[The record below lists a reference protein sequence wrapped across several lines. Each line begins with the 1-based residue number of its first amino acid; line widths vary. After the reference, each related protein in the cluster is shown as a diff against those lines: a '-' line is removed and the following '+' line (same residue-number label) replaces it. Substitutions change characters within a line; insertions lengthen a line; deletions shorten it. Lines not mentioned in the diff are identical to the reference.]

1 MTLYFSRVHNYSHT
15 VVSFIALIK
24 NDMDWSGLYCQMK
37 LSSPSPHGVDVI
49 QTKSITVS
57 VHKTLN
63 DLLPCI
69 NVSPFF
75 LLLHVPP
82 ENRTKGSLK
91 LEHNKCIT
99 TNLNMM
105 ENLLL
110 KTKKCFLGGGLS
122 PFHPFEN
129 SSLRY
134 SFIFP
139 FKIILSFNLPPPPI
153 PLAS

>member
-1 MTLYFSRVHNYSHT
+1 MN
-15 VVSFIALIK
+15 
-24 NDMDWSGLYCQMK
+24 WSGLYCQIK

-69 NVSPFF
+69 NVNPFF

-105 ENLLL
+105 
-110 KTKKCFLGGGLS
+110 
-122 PFHPFEN
+122 
-129 SSLRY
+129 
-134 SFIFP
+134 
-139 FKIILSFNLPPPPI
+139 
-153 PLAS
+153 